1 MTEERAYI
9 TLKEAARALS
19 VHEQTIR
26 NWGRRGII
34 RLVRLPGSRYR
45 RVPTSEVARLKAQ
58 MAQVEPHTGAG
69 VRLEPPPGDMAL
81 IAQGRALAE
90 TIKKGLAAVE
100 STTTLDDVM
109 RSLRGRSW
117 LS

>member
-1 MTEERAYI
+1 MAEERAYI

-45 RVPTSEVARLKAQ
+45 RVPISEVARLKAQ
-58 MAQVEPHTGAG
+58 MVRVEPHTGAG
-69 VRLEPPPGDMAL
+69 VRLESPSDDADL
-81 IAQGRALAE
+81 VAQGQALAE
-90 TIKKGLAAVE
+90 TIKEALAAIE
-100 STTTLDDVM
+100 PATTLDDVM
-109 RSLRGRSW
+109 CSLRGRSW

>member
-1 MTEERAYI
+1 
-9 TLKEAARALS
+9 

-26 NWGRRGII
+26 NWGRRGVI
-34 RLVRLPGSRYR
+34 RLVRLPGSGYR
-45 RVPTSEVARLKAQ
+45 RVPTSEVARLKGQ

-69 VRLEPPPGDMAL
+69 VHLEPPSNDADL
-81 IAQGRALAE
+81 IAQGGALAE
-90 TIKKGLAAVE
+90 GIKEALAAVE
-100 STTTLDDVM
+100 PPIILDETM

>member
-1 MTEERAYI
+1 MAGERAYI
-9 TLKEAARALS
+9 TLKEAAHALS

-69 VRLEPPPGDMAL
+69 VRLELPPSDVDL
-81 IAQGRALAE
+81 ITQGRALAD
-90 TIKKGLAAVE
+90 TIKEALAAVE
-100 STTTLDDVM
+100 PTTTFDEMM